1 MKMEQLL
8 KIQPTSIHIFMT
20 KKIDIREIH
29 TNFEHILFERDDL
42 ILSSSSSSKID
53 KLDIKL
59 LEIMKS
65 GINSGVAFSERMNSW
80 KPNSPKL
87 FQSLK
92 NDRNIDSE
100 HGKITFFDA
109 LKRKIEKERKFRN
122 IQNWSMLIC
131 TFLLIIYYMIIAW
144 LV

>member
-8 KIQPTSIHIFMT
+8 KIQPIPIHIYMT

-29 TNFEHILFERDDL
+29 TNFEHLLFERDDL
-42 ILSSSSSSKID
+42 ILSSPSSSKID
-53 KLDIKL
+53 KLDTKL

-87 FQSLK
+87 FQSLI

-100 HGKITFFDA
+100 YGKITFFDA

-131 TFLLIIYYMIIAW
+131 TFLLIIYYMIVAW
-144 LV
+144 WV